1 MLTQPATVQPDGV
14 QAGSALITMVLHHHK
29 EGSRKG
35 KVHQL
40 FDEQGA
46 ESAWVL
52 GLKLKFKEGTLRSWF
67 AAWKRLQSNSKARSD
82 QFRYTSCHRTKWPS
96 RTG

>member
-1 MLTQPATVQPDGV
+1 V

-67 AAWKRLQSNSKARSD
+67 AAWKRLQSNSKDKVKTNSGTPAAIEPNGLLEPGE
-82 QFRYTSCHRTKWPS
+82 TAHP
-96 RTG
+96 